1 MKLANLRVI
10 DLSSFLPG
18 PYLTMTLA
26 DHGAEVIKIEPP
38 GEGDPGRHIGLS
50 DGPSTVFFR
59 NFNRGKK
66 SVVLDL
72 KSAEGRELLLDLCE
86 TADVLVETF
95 RPGVADRL
103 GIGPAA
109 VQARNPRIVYC
120 SISAFGQTGPY
131 RDRPAHDLA
140 LEAMSG
146 ALSLTLGADGR
157 PAMPAVPA
165 ADQLSALQGLSAILM
180 ALLGRETTGRGDVID
195 VSMHDAMLAAC
206 ANIVGPTFAENRQPV
221 AKHERTTGGAAFYQV
236 YETRDGRHIVLAGQ
250 ERKFVENLL
259 RALDR
264 PDLVP
269 LCLQG
274 PGPHQRPVID
284 FLQGIFRGKT
294 LAEATA
300 WLSGLDVCFGPVN
313 TLPEAFDD
321 RNVKARGTI
330 LKDDVGRR
338 HIAPVIRFSDEPGG
352 PVLREPA
359 LGEHTEEILGPI
371 KRRKARAARA
381 GAGAKEDVA

>member
-1 MKLANLRVI
+1 
-10 DLSSFLPG
+10 
-18 PYLTMTLA
+18 
-26 DHGAEVIKIEPP
+26 
-38 GEGDPGRHIGLS
+38 
-50 DGPSTVFFR
+50 VFFR

-72 KSAEGRELLLDLCE
+72 KSTEGRELLLALCE
-86 TADVLVETF
+86 TADVVVETF

-109 VQARNPRIVYC
+109 VQGRTPRIVYC

-146 ALSLTLGADGR
+146 ALGLTLGADDK
-157 PAMPAVPA
+157 PAMPAVPV

-180 ALLGRETTGRGDVID
+180 ALLRRETTGRGDVID
-195 VSMHDAMLAAC
+195 IAMHEAMLAAC
-206 ANIVGPTFAENRQPV
+206 ANIVGPTFAEGRQPV

-236 YETRDGRHIVLAGQ
+236 YETRDGRHVVLAGQ

-269 LCLQG
+269 LCLEG
-274 PGPHQRPVID
+274 PGQHQRSVIE
-284 FLQGIFRGKT
+284 FFQGIFRAKT
-294 LAEATA
+294 LAEATT
-300 WLSGLDVCFGPVN
+300 WLSRLDVCFGPVN
-313 TLPEAFDD
+313 TLPEAFEDA
-321 RNVKARGTI
+321 NVEARATV
-330 LKDDVGRR
+330 LQDEKGRR
-338 HIAPVIRFSDEPGG
+338 HIAPVIRFGDEPAS
-352 PVLREPA
+352 PALKEPA
-359 LGEHTEEILGPI
+359 LGEHTAEILDPL
-371 KRRKARAARA
+371 KQRRARSGGNKAGMA
-381 GAGAKEDVA
+381 

>member
-26 DHGAEVIKIEPP
+26 DHGAEVIKIEAP
-38 GEGDPGRHIGLS
+38 GEGDPGRHVGLS

-72 KSAEGRELLLDLCE
+72 KSPEGRDLLLDLCE

-165 ADQLSALQGLSAILM
+165 ADQLSALQALSAILM
-180 ALLGRETTGRGDVID
+180 ALLRRETTGRGDVID
-195 VSMHDAMLAAC
+195 IAMHDAMLAAC

-264 PDLVP
+264 PDLVA
-269 LCLQG
+269 LCLEG
-274 PGPHQRPVID
+274 PGPHQRPVIE
-284 FLQGIFRGKT
+284 FLQGVFRGKT

-313 TLPEAFDD
+313 TLPEAFED
-321 RNVKARGTI
+321 RNVKARGAI
-330 LKDDVGRR
+330 LKDDMGRR
-338 HIAPVIRFSDEPGG
+338 HIAPVIRFGDEPAS
-352 PVLREPA
+352 PALREPA

>member
-1 MKLANLRVI
+1 MKLAGLRVV

-26 DHGAEVIKIEPP
+26 DHGAEVIKIEAP

-72 KSAEGRELLLDLCE
+72 KSAEGRELLLALCE
-86 TADVLVETF
+86 TADVLVETY

-109 VQARNPRIVYC
+109 VQARSPRIVYC
-120 SISAFGQTGPY
+120 SISAFGQSGPY
-131 RDRPAHDLA
+131 RNRPAHDLA
-140 LEAMSG
+140 LQAMSG
-146 ALSLTLGADGR
+146 VLGLTLGADDR
-157 PAMPAVPA
+157 PAMPTVPA
-165 ADQLSALQGLSAILM
+165 ADQLSALQGLAAILM
-180 ALLGRETTGRGDVID
+180 ALLRRETTGRGDVID
-195 VSMHDAMLAAC
+195 IAMHDAMLAAC
-206 ANIVGPTFAENRQPV
+206 ANIVGPTFAEGRQPV
-221 AKHERTTGGAAFYQV
+221 ARHERTTGGAAFYQL

-259 RALDR
+259 NALDR

-274 PGPHQRPVID
+274 PGPHQLPVIE
-284 FLQGIFRGKT
+284 FFQNVFRQKT
-294 LAEATA
+294 LAEATG
-300 WLSGLDVCFGPVN
+300 WLSTLDVCFGPVN
-313 TLPEAFDD
+313 TLPEAFEDA
-321 RNVKARGTI
+321 NVKARATI
-330 LKDDVGRR
+330 LADDSGRR
-338 HIAPVIRFSDEPGG
+338 HIAPVIRFGEEPAAPHLQEPG
-352 PVLREPA
+352 
-359 LGEHTEEILGPI
+359 LGAHTEEILGPV
-371 KRRKARAARA
+371 KRRGRAAV
-381 GAGAKEDVA
+381 GAKAD

>member
-26 DHGAEVIKIEPP
+26 DHGAEVIKIEAP

-72 KSAEGRELLLDLCE
+72 KSPEGRDLLLDLCE
-86 TADVLVETF
+86 TADVFVETF

-165 ADQLSALQGLSAILM
+165 ADQLSALQALSAILM
-180 ALLGRETTGRGDVID
+180 ALLRRETTGRGDVID
-195 VSMHDAMLAAC
+195 ISMHDAMLAAC

-269 LCLQG
+269 LCLAGSG
-274 PGPHQRPVID
+274 PAPAAGDRFPARRLPRQDAGRGHRMALRPRR
-284 FLQGIFRGKT
+284 LLRPGEH
-294 LAEATA
+294 A
-300 WLSGLDVCFGPVN
+300 
-313 TLPEAFDD
+313 
-321 RNVKARGTI
+321 ARG
-330 LKDDVGRR
+330 LRGPQRQGARHDPEGRYGPPAHR
-338 HIAPVIRFSDEPGG
+338 PRDPV
-352 PVLREPA
+352 
-359 LGEHTEEILGPI
+359 
-371 KRRKARAARA
+371 RR
-381 GAGAKEDVA
+381 